1 MEASLPEGSPELQ
14 HSGAPPDSHALFDR
28 LPANVIERILFAA
41 DANTFASLALLSQ
54 KWKHASDTPE
64 LYAHHLSR
72 CPSFSWTHGANST
85 AETESLADLKRL
97 FIKEIRQN
105 AYDVFLRPRQT
116 LVRLISS
123 SMSSSTAFPQGEVF
137 RFSFSANGQI
147 VLCISSSRIVILD
160 VASDPVTVKHELQ
173 TRRRPLGATVRDD
186 GSLIA
191 VLSSTHRV
199 HIYQLSDDEAKHIQ
213 VITLNDAPR
222 DIAFSPTGSVL
233 ALAFEDSIEV
243 YAVGEDAKPTDRR
256 AVRCLRVD
264 GLSFSP
270 DGSMLLGSSTDCE
283 RDGVVTITAP
293 FYTETGTD
301 ASPEELHMRMWTT
314 QILFPEIRR
323 ACTHACLIAGHE
335 DADENWVIG
344 YDSQLAAFKALRLND
359 VNAGVVYFASPFFAD
374 ETREMRPSMGP
385 ATDDAGELIALG
397 FQDSALWIYGV
408 PSRLDLT
415 PSTTGTQNELTGT
428 QVGGIHHC
436 GGRPPRDNLAQLQ
449 KIIQQPKILI
459 RGRRVADMK
468 GVTSAHWVRATDS
481 TSETRR
487 HRRRLVAVA
496 PGGVRPQI
504 FGEEDIPVDGGRV
517 LLLDFERCTTNGETI
532 ELDIEVGETAPK
544 ILMEP
549 DSSMDTEVE
558 LERRR
563 TRLHR
568 GDTDTTFASAS
579 HRRLVAAQ
587 ESRAV
592 PFHFRR
598 FSVASPTS
606 PNDTSRGDVLD
617 LPYDNTQPRS
627 SDVLHRAATAAAS
640 TRGRYDPRYRNSP
653 SRRQVPHESDADNW
667 VPPPPPYKQETEVP
681 LPDDL
686 LRTLLPRNMVDAQ
699 ALNDSANHPGR
710 AQTTRIAR
718 PTVSTRPRPQSAI
731 LQRLGTITGPRR
743 RGSSIGREDLYFS
756 QQSES
761 PTITAP
767 REQSVNDIPPS
778 TQGPNPHPDTA
789 ASLAYNHPA
798 VQSPPTFAV
807 HPAEQTIQENPMPL
821 PYLGAS
827 ALGDAYFPYSVS
839 SPNLLHIPQPH
850 GDMQET
856 VADDEHEIPQRQRS
870 FRRRVST
877 EPTSLPPPENE
888 EWRRRIQDWNEHTIK
903 ERGRKRR
910 GKCIVM

>member
-14 HSGAPPDSHALFDR
+14 HSPSDSHALFDR

-41 DANTFASLALLSQ
+41 DANTFASLALLNQ
-54 KWKHASDTPE
+54 TWKHASDTPA
-64 LYAHHLSR
+64 LYAYHLTR
-72 CPSFSWTHGANST
+72 CPSFSWTHGANPLID
-85 AETESLADLKRL
+85 TESLTDLKRL
-97 FIKEIRQN
+97 FLKEIRQN
-105 AYDVFLRPRQT
+105 AFDVFLRPRQT

-137 RFSFSANGQI
+137 RFSFSANGQM

-160 VASDPVTVKHELQ
+160 VASDPVAVKHELQ
-173 TRRRPLGATVRDD
+173 TRRRPLGAAVRDD

-199 HIYQLSDDEAKHIQ
+199 HIYQLSDDEAIHIQ

-222 DIAFSPTGSVL
+222 DIAFSPTGSIL

-270 DGSMLLGSSTDCE
+270 DGSMLLGSSSDCE
-283 RDGVVTITAP
+283 RDGVVAITAP

-301 ASPEELHMRMWTT
+301 ASPEELHSRMWTT
-314 QILFPEIRR
+314 QILFPEITRG
-323 ACTHACLIAGHE
+323 CTHACLIAGHE
-335 DADENWVIG
+335 DSDENWVMG
-344 YDSQLAAFKALRLND
+344 YDSQLAAFRALRLND
-359 VNAGVVYFASPFFAD
+359 VNAGVVYFASPFIPD
-374 ETREMRPSMGP
+374 ETREMQPSMAP
-385 ATDDAGELIALG
+385 ATDDAGELVALG
-397 FQDSALWIYGV
+397 FQDSTLCIYGV
-408 PSRLDLT
+408 PGRLDLT
-415 PSTTGTQNELTGT
+415 APATGTPNELTGT
-428 QVGGIHHC
+428 KFGGTHHC
-436 GGRPPRDNLAQLQ
+436 EGRPPRDNLAQLQ

-459 RGRRVADMK
+459 RGRHVADMK
-468 GVTSAHWVRATDS
+468 GVTSARWVRATGS
-481 TSETRR
+481 TETKR
-487 HRRRLVAVA
+487 HYRRLVAVA

-517 LLLDFERCTTNGETI
+517 LLLDFERCTTNGEI
-532 ELDIEVGETAPK
+532 LELDIEVGETAPK
-544 ILMEP
+544 ILREP

-568 GDTDTTFASAS
+568 GDTATTFASAS
-579 HRRLVAAQ
+579 HQRLAAPRDG
-587 ESRAV
+587 RAL

-598 FSVASPTS
+598 FSVTSPTL
-606 PNDTSRGDVLD
+606 PADTSRGDALD

-653 SRRQVPHESDADNW
+653 SRRNLPHESDTDNW
-667 VPPPPPYKQETEVP
+667 VPPPPPYKQETEAP

-686 LRTLLPRNMVDAQ
+686 LRTLLPRNMVGPHAV
-699 ALNDSANHPGR
+699 NDSVNHPER

-731 LQRLGTITGPRR
+731 LQRLGNLTGSRR
-743 RGSSIGREDLYFS
+743 RGSSIGRDDLYFS

-761 PTITAP
+761 PTISAP
-767 REQSVNDIPPS
+767 REQSINDILPS
-778 TQGPNPHPDTA
+778 TEEQTPYPDTA
-789 ASLAYNHPA
+789 ASLAHHHPA
-798 VQSPPTFAV
+798 VQAPPTFAV
-807 HPAEQTIQENPMPL
+807 HPAEQIIQENPMPL

-850 GDMQET
+850 GEVQET
-856 VADDEHEIPQRQRS
+856 VADDEHEIPHRQRS